1 MSAAAKAFFHK
12 FIKHQS
18 KCFSGFLFQ
27 SLKSNFPPP
36 SSLISPVILSPA
48 AHMNCLH
55 LLTHSVSITLYFP
68 SAFFTFLLHIVSPCV
83 ISLLVYLR
91 CALLPPSSLLSCFAP
106 LSLSVVEKTFLI
118 SSCMKLN

>member
-1 MSAAAKAFFHK
+1 MRAAAKAFLHK

-18 KCFSGFLFQ
+18 KCFSGFLFH

-36 SSLISPVILSPA
+36 SSLISPMILSPA

-83 ISLLVYLR
+83 ISLLMYLR
-91 CALLPPSSLLSCFAP
+91 CALLPPLVP
-106 LSLSVVEKTFLI
+106 LCSVVLPPPPVVEKAFLI
-118 SSCMKLN
+118 SSCMKIN